1 MKMKLSCTDKQ
12 LPRGKK
18 TPCQNKI
25 RKRDTLTSLK
35 SVPKSVSRKERPGTL
50 FTCYHAKSD
59 KVALRRKKYIF
70 FFSTDAAHFWREKVT
85 KSRVFPQKSREM
97 AEIRQFAAIF
107 GVFPRFSEFYREK
120 KRPRHAKSVLGAS
133 GRASH
138 HAKSD
143 TWKERLFGNN
153 YVAQKV
159 MGRSIGRSLKKLR

>member
-1 MKMKLSCTDKQ
+1 
-12 LPRGKK
+12 
-18 TPCQNKI
+18 
-25 RKRDTLTSLK
+25 
-35 SVPKSVSRKERPGTL
+35 
-50 FTCYHAKSD
+50 
-59 KVALRRKKYIF
+59 
-70 FFSTDAAHFWREKVT
+70 
-85 KSRVFPQKSREM
+85 M

-159 MGRSIGRSLKKLR
+159 MGRSIGRSLKKLRYTQNIEGGAAKGPHLFAFFYLFHTF

>member
-1 MKMKLSCTDKQ
+1 
-12 LPRGKK
+12 
-18 TPCQNKI
+18 
-25 RKRDTLTSLK
+25 
-35 SVPKSVSRKERPGTL
+35 
-50 FTCYHAKSD
+50 
-59 KVALRRKKYIF
+59 
-70 FFSTDAAHFWREKVT
+70 
-85 KSRVFPQKSREM
+85 M

-159 MGRSIGRSLKKLR
+159 MGRSIGRSLKKLRYQHKHMSIMQCTRHPPALSTTLPVLSAAKREISSPPQQTYFKTTLTSRRCSNNCSNRKFPDVNSLQQILCYLNQGPHTVELL